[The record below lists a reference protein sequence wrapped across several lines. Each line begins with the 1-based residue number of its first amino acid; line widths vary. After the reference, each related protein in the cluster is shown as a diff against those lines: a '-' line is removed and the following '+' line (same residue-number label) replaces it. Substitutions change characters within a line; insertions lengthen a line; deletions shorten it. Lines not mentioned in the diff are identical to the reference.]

1 MTTEIRETSVRTREN
16 AARPFPS
23 NFLFGAATAAY
34 QIEGAALEG
43 GRRDSIWDAFSRV
56 PGAVI
61 NADNGDVAC
70 DHYNLYRDDVA
81 LMKSM
86 GLQTYRFSTSWSR
99 VRPDGGALNLEGVD
113 FYKRLVDEL
122 LDAGILPWLTLYH
135 WDLPQALQERGGW
148 AVRDTAD
155 RFTEYALDMHDAL
168 GDRVNVWTT
177 LNEPWCS
184 SFLSYTAGLHAPGHY
199 SKSEGMLAAHHLMLG
214 HGQAVRELRA
224 RDASLNLGITLNLTV
239 ADPVDP
245 ADPVDLDAAR
255 RIDGQFN
262 RWFLDPIFRAQYPQD
277 IFDEI
282 ADDALRAA
290 ILPGD
295 LEVISTPIDTLGVNY
310 YHGEFVGGH
319 APGGPADRA
328 ATRPPTGAAS
338 RRSPRRRASSGTSGA
353 CRARPCSWEVQPEG
367 LTRLLVRVSEEYAA
381 PAGTSLFVTEN
392 GAAYDDEPVV
402 EGGVVRVHDDRARRL
417 RAPPPGRDPRRGRCR
432 RRRPRILLL
441 VAARQLRVGMG
452 VREAVRYRASRLR
465 HAGALDQGQRPRV
478 RPHHRGARARR
489 EHRDGRDRVVAPAEG
504 HGMVSETGTHTI
516 AAAATIEEVAAAAGV
531 SRSTVSRVVN
541 GSTAVSPSALE
552 SVKRA
557 IAELNYVPNRAA
569 RSLASRQTHAIAL
582 VVPEDTTRFF
592 GDPFFA
598 AIVSG
603 INARISRSDYVLN
616 LFIASD
622 DPGDKTT
629 SYVRSGSVDGAI
641 IVSHHTS
648 DLFIDR
654 IAAAVPVVYG
664 GRPVRERE
672 RDYYVDVDN
681 VRGGRE
687 ATDLS

>member
-61 NADNGDVAC
+61 NADNGDIAC

-290 ILPGD
+290 ILPGR
-295 LEVISTPIDTLGVNY
+295 PR
-310 YHGEFVGGH
+310 GH
-319 APGGPADRA
+319 LDPDRHARRELLPRRVRRRSRAGGPADR
-328 ATRPPTGAAS
+328 
-338 RRSPRRRASSGTSGA
+338 RRRAD
-353 CRARPCSWEVQPEG
+353 RP
-367 LTRLLVRVSEEYAA
+367 
-381 PAGTSLFVTEN
+381 
-392 GAAYDDEPVV
+392 
-402 EGGVVRVHDDRARRL
+402 ARR
-417 RAPPPGRDPRRGRCR
+417 
-432 RRRPRILLL
+432 
-441 VAARQLRVGMG
+441 V
-452 VREAVRYRASRLR
+452 
-465 HAGALDQGQRPRV
+465 
-478 RPHHRGARARR
+478 
-489 EHRDGRDRVVAPAEG
+489 
-504 HGMVSETGTHTI
+504 
-516 AAAATIEEVAAAAGV
+516 
-531 SRSTVSRVVN
+531 
-541 GSTAVSPSALE
+541 
-552 SVKRA
+552 
-557 IAELNYVPNRAA
+557 
-569 RSLASRQTHAIAL
+569 
-582 VVPEDTTRFF
+582 
-592 GDPFFA
+592 
-598 AIVSG
+598 
-603 INARISRSDYVLN
+603 
-616 LFIASD
+616 
-622 DPGDKTT
+622 
-629 SYVRSGSVDGAI
+629 
-641 IVSHHTS
+641 
-648 DLFIDR
+648 
-654 IAAAVPVVYG
+654 AVPVVG
-664 GRPVRERE
+664 GHLLARARAAAHPHAT
-672 RDYYVDVDN
+672 
-681 VRGGRE
+681 GRCSPR
-687 ATDLS
+687 A